1 MQLCLYFGYN
11 ASMKLASVVL
21 LVCSCAFATNYYVS
35 SLHGKSAN
43 NGLSS
48 QAPWPGLSWVHER
61 DLLPGDSVLIEAG
74 SDVTGPFFIVSA
86 GTADR
91 PIVVTRYAEGA
102 DPVIRYTGDWS
113 NGIEIRG
120 DKGAA
125 YVNVDHLEFRDAQE
139 AGVNVR
145 HDAHHVIIRY
155 CKFRKTGYGV
165 VLHGDSNE
173 VAFSDFAELN
183 MVRNTEG
190 VAGSSAADDDY
201 GAVGVEIEG
210 SNNRV
215 YNNSF
220 VGLRAPS
227 FDYGYDGGAVEFYGE
242 ADSNEIFANRADHCN
257 GFMEIGGGSAKGN
270 RVHHNL
276 MVDNFLSTAWFHL
289 EGTFASQVEDFR
301 IEHNTIVFRNPEP
314 WSYILGFKGVAS
326 ENTVVFRNNLVLS
339 AAPFSNSDF
348 MTRTSNIYVPIG
360 IVWDAPGETETSDA
374 MLADTAA
381 GDWRPLP
388 GSVAIG
394 AAMMLPY
401 VNDAAGLAYGASRD
415 VGAYQHVGYT
425 ALRNPR
431 PQPKPVTTS
440 VRWWNLLGR
449 TSTIWHP

>member
-1 MQLCLYFGYN
+1 
-11 ASMKLASVVL
+11 MKITPVVL
-21 LVCSCAFATNYYVS
+21 LGCSCAFATNYYVS
-35 SLHGKSAN
+35 SLHGKSSN
-43 NGLSS
+43 NGLSV
-48 QAPWPGLSWVHER
+48 QTPWPGLAWVHEYQ
-61 DLLPGDSVLIEAG
+61 LLPGDSVLIEAG
-74 SDVTGPFFIVSA
+74 SDLSGPFFIVSA
-86 GTADR
+86 GT
-91 PIVVTRYAEGA
+91 
-102 DPVIRYTGDWS
+102 
-113 NGIEIRG
+113 
-120 DKGAA
+120 
-125 YVNVDHLEFRDAQE
+125 
-139 AGVNVR
+139 
-145 HDAHHVIIRY
+145 
-155 CKFRKTGYGV
+155 
-165 VLHGDSNE
+165 
-173 VAFSDFAELN
+173 
-183 MVRNTEG
+183 
-190 VAGSSAADDDY
+190 ADDDY

-220 VGLRAPS
+220 VGLRALS

-276 MVDNFLSTAWFHL
+276 MVDDFLSTAWFHL

-326 ENTVVFRNNLVLS
+326 ENAVLFRNNLVLS
-339 AAPFSNSDF
+339 AAPFTNSDF

-360 IVWDAPGETETSDA
+360 IVWDAPGETETTNA
-374 MLADTAA
+374 LLADTAA

-394 AAMMLPY
+394 AAMVLPY

-431 PQPKPVTTS
+431 PQPKPEAAS

-449 TSTIWHP
+449 TSSAWHP